1 MKMKMKKNPFNLSLM
16 AAILLTAFS
25 SACSKEDPIDPPTP
39 PVEDDKLLK
48 GELLENKTLESG
60 KTYRLSGDYTVKA
73 PAVLTI
79 QPGVT
84 IEAIDDNVI
93 DYILVEQGAKVEAN
107 GSAEKPII
115 MTAQKKVAGAWG
127 GIHICGK
134 APINVNGG
142 LGKSEIGDAP
152 YGGATATDNSGT
164 YRYIRIEY
172 AGVKLDADHEANGF
186 TLYGVGNGTKIEYC
200 QAYKGTDDGFEFFGG
215 TVNVR
220 HLVSTSNSDDS
231 FDWTEGWCGKGQYLV
246 AFQEEA
252 KTLGY
257 ECDRLM
263 ECDNNSK
270 NNDAS
275 PASHPVLANIT
286 LRGNNSADENKG
298 ISLRA
303 GTQVEL
309 YNLLITGKKTSMTVE
324 TKQTENALK
333 DGTSKLQCVYLS
345 NKMTSKE
352 GIFQEADFLA
362 SGNNAQEYDVE
373 ALLKGYVGTA
383 KDGKADLTSVDAFFE
398 NAPYVGAVQAEK
410 DWTAG
415 WSK

>member
-1 MKMKMKKNPFNLSLM
+1 MKKKSFNLSLM

-25 SACSKEDPIDPPTP
+25 TACSKEDPINPPTP
-39 PVEDDKLLK
+39 PVDDTLLK
-48 GELLENKTLESG
+48 GELLDNKTLESG
-60 KTYRLSGDYTVKA
+60 KTYKLSGDYTVKA

-79 QPGVT
+79 QAGVT
-84 IEAIDDNVI
+84 IEAIDDNII

-107 GSAEKPII
+107 GSSDKPII

-142 LGKSEIGDAP
+142 IGKSEIGDAP

-220 HLVSTSNSDDS
+220 NLISTSNSDDS
-231 FDWTEGWCGKGQYLV
+231 FDWTEGWCGKGQFLI

-252 KTLGY
+252 KSLGY

-270 NNDAS
+270 NNAAN
-275 PASHPVLANIT
+275 PVSHPILANIT
-286 LRGNNSADENKG
+286 LIGNNSADENKG

-309 YNLLITGKKTSMTVE
+309 YNALVTGKKTSMTVE
-324 TKQTENALK
+324 TSQTETALK
-333 DGTSKLQCVYLS
+333 SGISKLESVYLS

-362 SGNNAQEYDVE
+362 SGNNAQNFDI
-373 ALLKGYVGTA
+373 ASILKGYVGIV
-383 KDGKADLTSVDAFFE
+383 KDGKTDLPSVDKFFE

-410 DWTAG
+410 DWTIN